1 MTEATKTFLAVYLG
15 SSAAMEAWR
24 AKPEAERKSLQ
35 AKGAAAWGAWVDKH
49 QDAIASG
56 GAPLGK
62 TKRVVSAGGVA
73 DVRNAMAA
81 YTIVRADSH
90 EAAAKLFADHPHF
103 TMFPGEAIEVMECL
117 QIPGM

>member
-1 MTEATKTFLAVYLG
+1 
-15 SSAAMEAWR
+15 MEAWR
-24 AKPEAERKSLQ
+24 VKPEAERKSLQ

-49 QDAIASG
+49 KEAIASG

-62 TKRVVSAGGVA
+62 TKRVTAGGVA

-81 YTIVRADSH
+81 HTLVRADSH

-103 TMFPGEAIEVMECL
+103 AMFPGEAIEVMERL

>member
-1 MTEATKTFLAVYLG
+1 MTEATKTFLAVYVG

-24 AKPEAERKSLQ
+24 NKPEAERKELQ
-35 AKGAAAWGAWVDKH
+35 AKGAVAWSAWVDKH
-49 QDAIASG
+49 KDAIAAG

-62 TKRVVSAGGVA
+62 TKRVTASGVA
-73 DVRNAMAA
+73 DIRNAMAA
-81 YTIVRADSH
+81 YTVVRAESH

-103 TMFPGEAIEVMECL
+103 MMFPGEAIEVMECL

>member
-1 MTEATKTFLAVYLG
+1 VIARPRLPAD
-15 SSAAMEAWR
+15 
-24 AKPEAERKSLQ
+24 RKSLQ

-49 QDAIASG
+49 KDAIASG

-62 TKRVVSAGGVA
+62 TKRVTAGGVA

>member
-24 AKPEAERKSLQ
+24 AKPEAERKALQ
-35 AKGAAAWGAWVDKH
+35 AKGAAAWRAWVDKH
-49 QDAIASG
+49 KDAIAAG

-62 TKRVVSAGGVA
+62 TKRVTATGVA
-73 DVRNAMAA
+73 DIRNAMAA
-81 YTIVRADSH
+81 YTVVRADSH

-103 TMFPGEAIEVMECL
+103 MMFPGEAIEVMECL
-117 QIPGM
+117 QIPGV

>member
-1 MTEATKTFLAVYLG
+1 MTEATKTFLAIYLG
-15 SSAAMEAWR
+15 SPAAMEAWR
-24 AKPEAERKSLQ
+24 AKSEAERKELQ
-35 AKGAAAWGAWVDKH
+35 AKGMVAWGAWAEKH
-49 QDAIASG
+49 KDAIASG

-62 TKRVVSAGGVA
+62 TKRVTASGVV

-90 EAAAKLFADHPHF
+90 EAAAKVFKDHPHF

-117 QIPGM
+117 PIPGM